1 LRPFDTKRDEESG
14 EKTASATVADFS
26 LHAVGKAVLAD
37 TLQHPLTL
45 YPMVLG
51 VLGTAATLLL
61 DFPFTV
67 LAGSVAAMGGGV
79 MSWIVNFFFRGDD
92 FARRYLQ
99 GRQEAV
105 ALRRMEMLVTLREE
119 LMQYRATPGAGK
131 FSEQGI
137 QQLEQIQ
144 KRLTALR
151 EILAGKVDSGELI
164 HSRYLGVAEQVYL
177 SVLDNLGDMIPILKS
192 AGTIDADH
200 ISRRLKELKRL
211 ENPSDADREEVET
224 LTKRTALRTQQLQR
238 ANVLLTRNEEALTHL
253 DDATA
258 AVANMD
264 TDEAQ
269 ASIDLEAAIEE
280 LQRLA
285 KIAQQ
290 MK

>member
-1 LRPFDTKRDEESG
+1 MRPFDTKRDEESG

>member
-1 LRPFDTKRDEESG
+1 LRPFDTKRDEG
-14 EKTASATVADFS
+14 RDEKTASANVADFS
-26 LHAVGKAVLAD
+26 LHAVGKAVLAN

-67 LAGSVAAMGGGV
+67 LVGSVAAMGGGV
-79 MSWIVNFFFRGDD
+79 MSWIVNFFFRRDD

-99 GRQEAV
+99 DRQEAV
-105 ALRRMEMLVTLREE
+105 ALRRMELLETLREE

-144 KRLTALR
+144 KRLAALR
-151 EILAGKVDSGELI
+151 EILADKVGSGELI

-200 ISRRLKELKRL
+200 ISGRLKELNRL
-211 ENPSDADREEVET
+211 ENPTDADREEVET
-224 LTKRTALRTQQLQR
+224 LTKRTALRAEQLQR

>member
-1 LRPFDTKRDEESG
+1 MRPFDTKRDEARD
-14 EKTASATVADFS
+14 EKTTSTIVADFS
-26 LHAVGKAVLAD
+26 QHAVGKAVLAN

-51 VLGTAATLLL
+51 VLGAAATLLL

-67 LAGSVAAMGGGV
+67 LVGSVAAMGGGV

-105 ALRRMEMLVTLREE
+105 ALRRMELLETLRGE

-137 QQLEQIQ
+137 QQLAQIQ
-144 KRLTALR
+144 KRLAALR
-151 EILAGKVDSGELI
+151 EILADKVGSGELI

-200 ISRRLKELKRL
+200 ISGRLKELKRL
-211 ENPSDADREEVET
+211 ENPTGADREEVET

-238 ANVLLTRNEEALTHL
+238 VNVLLTRNEEALTHL